1 MSLQATPVTS
11 ATPRAKFR
19 SRLAFWERGTGLF
32 AQTLN
37 ITSTPG
43 PPGPARAP
51 LAPVALNTES
61 SPAQEGFKSP
71 TTKGF
76 SPSVSFELDDAP
88 QPTPARE
95 RGSSFS
101 VTPGVAAQGHEKVRV
116 PAGTLRSS
124 EPSDASGG
132 PPDAQPLRTPWD
144 RPGDVQRVREHSAA
158 SQDAALSEAVT
169 TAEAVAQDGD
179 APTDAN
185 VARTVSPIARTPS
198 ASSDGAGHAWPP
210 QRTPPPIEV
219 DGDGSDPLPSVG
231 KRTPDS
237 VPAAESFVDPIA
249 SSDAATGSP
258 APTPAGQSEE
268 HEREIIAI
276 TERHAKE
283 LAAKETSACDEIAH
297 LHASLA
303 EAKSAQLEAADL
315 LQAYQSE
322 LTEQLETSK
331 AALVAATSKEQALR
345 AESEAAAAAARAD
358 ADVAHAKAGAARA
371 EADAA
376 LAEAAAARADAAQAR
391 AAEAERARAAGAD
404 EARAA
409 DADRERAA
417 SISAAHEAAA
427 EANARV
433 EAANTEAEAAQRA
446 AAEARD
452 EAARARASVS
462 EAETRIRATE
472 AEAEAARQQTAGARA
487 DAEAA
492 REAAEKAEAA
502 WREERARLEAALE
515 EEARTARDNS
525 SSDELESKLA
535 EKSVQ
540 LEAVT
545 AQMVVEKKL
554 KEEMVEQHA
563 AQQAAVR
570 EEVAST
576 KRAASQREAEWAEQK
591 KSLEEQLKL
600 REMESAAIARD
611 AKQEMIKEAEKQFA
625 VAKQQFSKLK
635 AEKDALA
642 ATVAKQAQAMKDAE
656 AKWAQDQREA
666 EAAISADRSRREE
679 AEQQLSKV
687 KAQVGEERER
697 ADKAEATAKEANDKL
712 VESTKINVEL
722 MAMLDQ

>member
-1 MSLQATPVTS
+1 MEATPSSS

-19 SRLAFWERGTGLF
+19 SRLAFWERGTGLL

-43 PPGPARAP
+43 PAGPARMP

-61 SPAQEGFKSP
+61 SPAQAGGFKSP

-76 SPSVSFELDDAP
+76 SPSVSFELDAPP

-95 RGSSFS
+95 CGSSFS
-101 VTPGVAAQGHEKVRV
+101 VTPGVAQGHEKVRV
-116 PAGTLRSS
+116 PAGTLRLS
-124 EPSDASGG
+124 ESSDAAGA

-144 RPGDVQRVREHSAA
+144 RPGVQRVLEDSAA

-169 TAEAVAQDGD
+169 TTEAVAQDGD
-179 APTDAN
+179 AQTDAK
-185 VARTVSPIARTPS
+185 VARNFSPIACTPS
-198 ASSDGAGHAWPP
+198 ASSDGAGHSWPP
-210 QRTPPPIEV
+210 QCTPPPIEV
-219 DGDGSDPLPSVG
+219 DGGIPDPLPSCG

-237 VPAAESFVDPIA
+237 SPFFSGPAAESFVDPIA
-249 SSDAATGSP
+249 SSDAATGSL
-258 APTPAGQSEE
+258 APPPSDQREE

-283 LAAKETSACDEIAH
+283 LAAKETTACDEIAH

-331 AALVAATSKEQALR
+331 AALVAATSKEQAVR
-345 AESEAAAAAARAD
+345 VESEAAAAAARAD
-358 ADVAHAKAGAARA
+358 ADAAHAKADAARA
-371 EADAA
+371 EADTAH
-376 LAEAAAARADAAQAR
+376 AEAAAAR
-391 AAEAERARAAGAD
+391 AEAERARAAQAEMARAAGAAQ
-404 EARAA
+404 ARAA
-409 DADRERAA
+409 DVDRELAA
-417 SISAAHEAAA
+417 AVSAAREAD
-427 EANARV
+427 ARV
-433 EAANTEAEAAQRA
+433 EDAKAEAEAARRA

-452 EAARARASVS
+452 EAARARASVN
-462 EAETRIRATE
+462 EAETRIGVTE
-472 AEAEAARQQTAGARA
+472 TEAEAARQQTEAARA

-492 REAAEKAEAA
+492 RKAAEKAEAA
-502 WREERARLEAALE
+502 WQEERARLEAELE
-515 EEARTARDNS
+515 EEVRKARDS
-525 SSDELESKLA
+525 TSSDELKSKLA

-545 AQMVVEKKL
+545 AQMVVEKKI

-563 AQQAAVR
+563 AQLDAVR
-570 EEVAST
+570 EEVASA
-576 KRAASQREAEWAEQK
+576 KRVASQREADWVEQK

-635 AEKDALA
+635 VEKDALA
-642 ATVAKQAQAMKDAE
+642 ATVAKQAQAMKAAE
-656 AKWAQDQREA
+656 AKRTQDQHKA
-666 EAAISADRSRREE
+666 EAAISAERSRREE
-679 AEQQLSKV
+679 AEQQLSKQR
-687 KAQVGEERER
+687 AQAGEERER
-697 ADKAEATAKEANDKL
+697 ADKAEATAKEANAKL